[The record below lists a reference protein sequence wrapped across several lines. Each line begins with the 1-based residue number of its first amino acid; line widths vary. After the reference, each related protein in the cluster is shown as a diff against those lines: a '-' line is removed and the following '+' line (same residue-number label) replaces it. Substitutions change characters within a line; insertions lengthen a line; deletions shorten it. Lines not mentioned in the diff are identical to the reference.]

1 MVDKVTPAQRSSMM
15 AAVKNKNTQPEI
27 TVRKRMFAA
36 GFRYRLHVRKRSS
49 TPDLIFPRYRVA
61 VFVHGCFWHG
71 HDCPRGKLPATNRK
85 FWKNKI
91 SKNIERDSLAVKDL
105 HGDGWKVVIVWS
117 CQIEEGIK
125 NLLALLEKRRKKL

>member
-1 MVDKVTPAQRSSMM
+1 MM

-27 TVRKRMFAA
+27 TVRKHVFAA
-36 GFRYRLHVRKRSS
+36 GFRYRLHVRKQSS

-85 FWKNKI
+85 FWKEKI
-91 SKNIERDSLAVKDL
+91 SKNVERDRRVVEALGD
-105 HGDGWKVVIVWS
+105 DGWKVVTIWS
-117 CQIEEGIK
+117 CRIEEGTR
-125 NLLALLEKRRKKL
+125 NLLAVLRRRRNKF